1 MNPHESIFRLIYLE
15 MDVYT
20 RQGHSFFEPRAH
32 RDVMRRNL
40 GWFEQWLG
48 IKYEGG
54 TDRKSKYE
62 SIGKLSL
69 KEGTS
74 WAPFLRERGAI

>member
-1 MNPHESIFRLIYLE
+1 MNHLESLVRLISLE
-15 MDVYT
+15 MDVNP
-20 RQGHSFFEPRAH
+20 RQGHFFFE
-32 RDVMRRNL
+32 RRNL

-48 IKYEGG
+48 IEYEGG

-62 SIGKLSL
+62 SIEKLSL

-74 WAPFLRERGAI
+74 WDPFLRERGAI